1 MATTTMTTVDNIL
14 KEVYEDGG
22 VNDQLQSEVTALKRI
37 ESSSEGVTHE
47 VGGKYVR
54 FPVRVKRN
62 HGMGA
67 RNENE
72 ALPIPRTQGYADA
85 QVKLKYL
92 YGSLELTGQTF
103 ELAEKN
109 FQAFASVLD
118 QEVNGL
124 KEGLSKDMAR
134 QVYGTTKGVM
144 ATANSGG
151 TTTTFVCSNAQAQYL
166 EIGMFVDIFT
176 SADASRVADAEIT
189 NIVEGASNTT
199 VTFTP
204 AAGASTASGD
214 YITRDNSRD
223 KEMTG
228 LDNIVASS
236 GILYNINPTNTPVWV
251 SHVDANGG
259 TNRALSEGLMISV
272 VDKIRTKGGGVPTVI
287 FCGLGVRRAYFNL
300 LVQQRRTTNTQEFTG
315 GFKGLAFVT
324 GKGEIPLIEDVDCRA
339 NTMIF
344 LNEKEIKLYEAGPWS
359 FMDRDGSKWNRVVNA
374 SGSFDAYSATLYK
387 YCEMGTHRRNS
398 HARINDLTEG

>member
-1 MATTTMTTVDNIL
+1 MATVTMAAVDNIL

-22 VNDQLQSEVTALKRI
+22 INDQLQSEITALTRI
-37 ESSSEGVTHE
+37 ENSSEGVTHE

-62 HGMGA
+62 HGIGA

-124 KEGLSKDMAR
+124 KEGLSKDSAR
-134 QVYGTTKGVM
+134 QVYGTTKGVL
-144 ATANSGG
+144 ATANAAGS
-151 TTTTFVCSNAQAQYL
+151 TTTFECSTDQAQYL
-166 EIGMFVDIFT
+166 EIGMFVDVFT
-176 SADASRVADAEIT
+176 SADASRVAD
-189 NIVEGASNTT
+189 VEVTDISDSGGTTT

-204 AAGASTASGD
+204 AAGAATASGD
-214 YITRDNSRD
+214 YLTRDNSRD
-223 KEMTG
+223 KEITG
-228 LDNIVASS
+228 LDNIVKDS
-236 GILYNINPTNTPVWV
+236 GTLYNIDPTSQPVWK
-251 SHVDANGG
+251 SSVDSNGG
-259 TNRALSEGLMISV
+259 VNRSLSEGIMITM
-272 VDKIRTKGGGVPTVI
+272 VDTIRKKGGGVPSVI
-287 FCGLGVRRAYFNL
+287 FTGLGVRRAYFNL
-300 LVQQRRTTNTQEFTG
+300 LVQQRRTTNTQDFTG

-324 GKGEIPLIEDVDCRA
+324 GKGEIPIVEDVDCRA
-339 NTMIF
+339 NTMLF
-344 LNEKEIKLYEAGPWS
+344 LNEKEIKLYNAGPWS
-359 FMDRDGSKWNRVVNA
+359 FMDRDGSKWDRVVTS
-374 SGSFDAYSATLYK
+374 SGKFDAYSATLYK

-398 HARINDLTEG
+398 HGRIDDLTEG